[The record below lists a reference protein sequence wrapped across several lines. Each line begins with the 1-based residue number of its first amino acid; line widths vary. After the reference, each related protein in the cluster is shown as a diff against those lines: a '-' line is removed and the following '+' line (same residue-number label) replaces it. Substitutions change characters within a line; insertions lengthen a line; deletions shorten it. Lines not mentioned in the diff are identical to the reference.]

1 MSCFEIFQK
10 KANDEGGMRC
20 LRTEEAC
27 AWSYDEVATL
37 LNTDIHN
44 GLSFKEANHRLSL
57 FGPNEFE
64 VTQEEPLWK
73 KYIEQV
79 GTFF

>member
-1 MSCFEIFQK
+1 
-10 KANDEGGMRC
+10 MRC

-44 GLSFKEANHRLSL
+44 GLSYKEASSRLSL

-73 KYIEQV
+73 KYVEQV
-79 GTFF
+79 